1 MLTTIKKKNT
11 KGNSHSR
18 AVLEKR
24 IKGLF
29 KKRLFLKSRQNLW
42 KHLRKHSFF
51 SQDAGY
57 KPATLLKTNSPV
69 GILQRSHPQSFS

>member
-1 MLTTIKKKNT
+1 MLTTIQKKKKP

-24 IKGLF
+24 
-29 KKRLFLKSRQNLW
+29 RKSRQNLW
-42 KHLRKHSFF
+42 KHLRKHLF
-51 SQDAGY
+51 SSQVAGY

-69 GILQRSHPQSFS
+69 GIRQRSHPQSFS